1 MIRRYLTAVT
11 LIAVMFAA
19 SPLRGDDPPRG
30 VSAIL
35 AENDRGL
42 LRSLTT
48 YITSNPKAADIEQ
61 AYATLFQ
68 RVIANDWFLD
78 HEAIARRYLDENA
91 DGAVRPLAQ
100 IIATMARAQSGQ
112 YGEALASFKL
122 LMQGLNDPSQ
132 EEFAVNFADAL
143 AAAATKA
150 GDYAVTRQVYEVL
163 IKQFGAN
170 PALGQRAGAELA
182 RLDLIGKAAPAFTAK
197 DLDGKS
203 LRSADLKG
211 KYTLI
216 DFWATWCGPCV
227 TELPNIQ
234 SAYEKYHA
242 KGFDVVAVSLDETPQ
257 PLVDFVKARK
267 LPWRQVHNATSDAD
281 LVAAF
286 RVGSIPASFLV
297 GPDGTVIR
305 LELRGDALEK
315 ALESLIK

>member
-1 MIRRYLTAVT
+1 MTSRSMSVVALFA
-11 LIAVMFAA
+11 LIFAA
-19 SPLRGDDPPRG
+19 SPLRGDEPPQG
-30 VSAIL
+30 VTAIL
-35 AENDRGL
+35 TENDRGL
-42 LRSLTT
+42 LRALTA
-48 YITSNPKAADIEQ
+48 YITANPRAADIEQ
-61 AYATLFQ
+61 AYATVFQ

-78 HEAIARRYLDENA
+78 HEALARRYLDENA
-91 DGAVRPLAQ
+91 EGAVRPLAQ
-100 IIATMARAQSGQ
+100 IVATMARAQSGQ
-112 YGEALASFKL
+112 YGEALANFKL
-122 LMQGLNDPSQ
+122 LMRGLNDPSQ

-163 IKQFGAN
+163 IKQFGSN
-170 PALGQRAGAELA
+170 PALVQRAGAELA
-182 RLDLIGKAAPAFTAK
+182 RLELLGRAAPAFTAK

-203 LRSADLKG
+203 LRSADLAG

-242 KGFDVVAVSLDETPQ
+242 RGFDVIAVSLDETPQ

-267 LPWRQVHNATSDAD
+267 LPWRQIHNATSDAD

-297 GPDGTVIR
+297 GPDGNVIR
-305 LELRGDALEK
+305 LELRGEALEK
-315 ALESLIK
+315 ALETLIK